1 MRYIYQDSF
10 DNVWL
15 GTWGGGIN
23 FISSEPSLF
32 TTIDYSPIPGNS
44 SSLNNKIVS
53 SICTDRQGR
62 LWIGTDGGGINVF
75 ENNKRV
81 AIYKKE
87 TGELLSNS
95 VQTAFQD
102 SKGNLWFGT
111 FQGSVSL
118 YNPQTKTFRS
128 ITPMGRANLDIRTF
142 CEDNQ
147 HRIWIGCSEGIYIY
161 DPDKMEVIQHYHSG
175 NSELHGNLIRTI
187 EQDDKGRFW
196 IGTFGDGMGVYSPD
210 FHLIKHYIQREGFCS
225 NTINQIYEDK
235 EKRIWVATGDGLV
248 CFRSPE
254 DTDYQTY
261 QRKDG
266 FANTFIQAITED
278 QQGNIWFSTNK
289 GIGCY
294 VTKKKRFYYYGHSD
308 DVPAGNFMRASVA
321 KNTDGSIYFGSI
333 NGLCC
338 FAPNIAMSEFKIPL

>member
-1 MRYIYQDSF
+1 
-10 DNVWL
+10 
-15 GTWGGGIN
+15 
-23 FISSEPSLF
+23 
-32 TTIDYSPIPGNS
+32 
-44 SSLNNKIVS
+44 
-53 SICTDRQGR
+53 
-62 LWIGTDGGGINVF
+62 
-75 ENNKRV
+75 
-81 AIYKKE
+81 
-87 TGELLSNS
+87 
-95 VQTAFQD
+95 
-102 SKGNLWFGT
+102 
-111 FQGSVSL
+111 
-118 YNPQTKTFRS
+118 
-128 ITPMGRANLDIRTF
+128 MGRTNLDVRAF

-147 HRIWIGCSEGIYIY
+147 HRIWIGCGEGIYIY
-161 DPDKMEVIQHYHSG
+161 DPEKMEVIQHYHSG

-187 EQDDKGRFW
+187 EQDEKGRFW

-225 NTINQIYEDK
+225 NTVNQIYKDK
-235 EKRIWVATGDGLV
+235 EKRMWVATGDGLV

-254 DTDYQTY
+254 DTDYKTY

-294 VTKKKRFYYYGHSD
+294 VTKKKRFYHYGHSD
-308 DVPAGNFMRASVA
+308 DVPAGNFMRGSVA

-338 FAPNIAMSEFKIPL
+338 FAPNIAMSNFKIPPVIITEMRIFERLGNQKTAKYLFHYPINRK